1 MHWLLE
7 DKKVESIQD
16 IPEGAVGF
24 VYLITDTITQKYYI
38 GKKSIYSTRKLPPL
52 KGMKR
57 RRTVVSESD
66 WLKYMSSNRDVKKW
80 KDVERYIL
88 EFAYTKKELTYL
100 ENKAL
105 YCLGVLEDEKS
116 MNENISGK
124 FFKEEFVKK

>member
-80 KDVERYIL
+80 KDVERHIL
-88 EFAYTKKELTYL
+88 DFAYTKKELTYL

-105 YCLGVLEDEKS
+105 YCLGVLEDNKS

>member
-1 MHWLLE
+1 MTWFLE
-7 DKKVESIQD
+7 DKKIESIQD
-16 IPEGAVGF
+16 VPEGAIGF
-24 VYLITDTITQKYYI
+24 IYLITNPESEKYYI
-38 GKKSIYSTRKLPPL
+38 GKKSLYSTRKLPPL

-57 RRTVVSESD
+57 KRTVTSESD

-80 KDVERYIL
+80 IDVERYIL

-124 FFKEEFVKK
+124 FFKDEFIKK